1 MKESLDN
8 EVNSLAEERAL
19 VQARVCVRVRALRA
33 RAGPWARECIGT
45 CAEELVDVHEAIALT
60 AVIRTRG

>member
-19 VQARVCVRVRALRA
+19 VQARARA
-33 RAGPWARECIGT
+33 RIA
-45 CAEELVDVHEAIALT
+45 CACGVVGMRVHRHLC
-60 AVIRTRG
+60 RTSW